1 MTARTQ
7 LFRRP
12 LGTTPMRAVTRGA
25 AVLLGA
31 LLAAPQALPQTRELG
46 SSGELLDGIAAV
58 VDDGVVL
65 KSELE
70 QRLELVMQS
79 LREQQAQLPPAQ
91 RRPLPPLSAL
101 ERQVL
106 DQLIL
111 REVQLQRAKR
121 LGITVSDDQLNQ
133 ALSNVARNLGL
144 TLEELPAAL
153 AAEGIDYALYRED
166 SRQELI
172 LDQLQQRDV
181 ISRISVTPREL
192 EQCLARREV
201 TAAEELDYNISHILI
216 SVPSA
221 ATSEQIEAAR
231 RRIEEIYER
240 LEAGEDF
247 ARLAVAT
254 SDAQTALEGGNLG
267 WRKGSQLPTV
277 FADIVPRMEVG
288 EFSEPIRSSSGFQI
302 VKLNDRRGGE
312 PIVVEQLH
320 VRHILIEPNEILD
333 RDAAKQKIIGI
344 REQILNGED
353 FATLARAQSE
363 DTVSAA
369 DGGDLGWVTPDD
381 FVPEFGQVLRR
392 LDIGELSE
400 PFETRFG
407 WHIVE
412 VLDRRSY
419 DTTDEVKRQEC
430 TRQIRASKAEEELQ
444 LWITR
449 LRDQAY
455 VDIKI

>member
-7 LFRRP
+7 SLRRFH
-12 LGTTPMRAVTRGA
+12 GTSARRALARGA

-31 LLAAPQALPQTRELG
+31 LLAAPQVLAQTRELG
-46 SSGELLDGIAAV
+46 STGEMLDGIAAV

-65 KSELE
+65 KSELQ
-70 QRLELVMQS
+70 QRLELVVQS
-79 LREQQAQLPPAQ
+79 LREQQAQLPPEQ
-91 RRPLPPLSAL
+91 RRPLPPLSVL

-106 DQLIL
+106 DQLVL
-111 REVQLQRAKR
+111 REVQLQRARR

-153 AAEGIDYALYRED
+153 AAEGLDYALYRED

-172 LDQLQQRDV
+172 IEQLQQRDV
-181 ISRISVTPREL
+181 ISRITVTPREL
-192 EQCLARREV
+192 EQCLARREA
-201 TAAEELDYNISHILI
+201 TAAQELDYNISHILI
-216 SVPSA
+216 SVPSG
-221 ATSEQIEAAR
+221 ATTEQIEEAR
-231 RRIEEIYER
+231 RRIEEIYQR
-240 LEAGEDF
+240 LQVGEDF

-254 SDAQTALEGGNLG
+254 SHAQTALDGGNLG

-288 EFSEPIRSSSGFQI
+288 EFSEPIQSSSGFQI

-312 PIVVEQLH
+312 PVVVEQLH
-320 VRHILIEPNEILD
+320 VRHILITPNEILD
-333 RDAAKQKIIGI
+333 NDAAKQKIIGI
-344 REQILNGED
+344 RQQILNGED

-369 DGGDLGWVTPDD
+369 EGGDLGWVTPDD
-381 FVPEFGQVLRR
+381 FVPEFGQMLRR
-392 LDIGELSE
+392 LRIGELSE

-412 VLDRRSY
+412 VLDRRTY